1 MQQQATSVVQPV
13 PERRQPPIPA
23 NVAAIWGAFLYEGL
37 LACFPDLKRG
47 KEILRW
53 WAQGCDELVA
63 EVCAYLPEVWRQ
75 IEPRW
80 YEKDFPGVFEYE
92 VISPLGVNLGDYI
105 LLNHG
110 ELPPREVVQEF
121 IRELIAD
128 FFRGER
134 HPVTLERD
142 VLGQIAC

>member
-1 MQQQATSVVQPV
+1 MQQHATSVVQPV
-13 PERRQPPIPA
+13 PERRQQPIPA

-75 IEPRW
+75 IEARW
-80 YEKDFPGVFEYE
+80 YLSRFCLLSGLVKCDFFLKV
-92 VISPLGVNLGDYI
+92 
-105 LLNHG
+105 
-110 ELPPREVVQEF
+110 LPD
-121 IRELIAD
+121 IAD
-128 FFRGER
+128 ARFVQRSQ
-134 HPVTLERD
+134 
-142 VLGQIAC
+142 LGSS